1 MVRLKLREIVDLIK
15 AGKEKFLE
23 GYIINWLGPAPCEL
37 YNEYVPKEK
46 ITITG
51 NDLPLPDKVRI
62 NGVFEPMFAPSLP
75 SDFYPLDF
83 GNIDIR
89 TEFVLKNFTFEYSDF
104 SNGRDSELM
113 EFLNKSAETPT
124 GRRFKKADICFNVKI
139 EMDNAEINVYNAFFT
154 NVDFQFGED
163 KEVVTQIVADL
174 VYDYV
179 HIDFT
184 DDIKKRGD

>member
-1 MVRLKLREIVDLIK
+1 MVRLKEREIVSLIK
-15 AGKEKFLE
+15 AGKEKSLD
-23 GYIINWLGPAPCEL
+23 GYIINWRGPAPCEL

-51 NDLPLPDKVRI
+51 NNLPLPDKVRI
-62 NGVFEPMFAPSLP
+62 VGVFEPMFTPSLP
-75 SDFYPLDF
+75 SDLYPLDF
-83 GNIDIR
+83 GNITIR
-89 TEFVLKNFTFEYSDF
+89 TGFALKNFTFEYSDF
-104 SNGRDSELM
+104 SNGRDNELM

-124 GRRFKKADICFNVKI
+124 GRRFKKADICFNVTI
-139 EMDNAEINVYNAFFT
+139 EMDNAEINVYNAYFIT
-154 NVDFQFGED
+154 TDFQFDED
-163 KEVVTQIVADL
+163 KAVTLITADL

>member
-1 MVRLKLREIVDLIK
+1 MVRLKLREIVNLIK
-15 AGKEKFLE
+15 AGKEKSLD
-23 GYIINWLGPAPCEL
+23 GYIINWRGPAPCEL

-62 NGVFEPMFAPSLP
+62 VGVFEPIFTPSLP
-75 SDFYPLDF
+75 SDLYPLDF

-89 TEFVLKNFTFEYSDF
+89 TGFALKNFTFEYSDF

-113 EFLNKSAETPT
+113 EFLRKSAETPT
-124 GRRFKKADICFNVKI
+124 GRRFRKADICFNVKI

-163 KEVVTQIVADL
+163 KEVVAQIVADL

-179 HIDFT
+179 HINFT